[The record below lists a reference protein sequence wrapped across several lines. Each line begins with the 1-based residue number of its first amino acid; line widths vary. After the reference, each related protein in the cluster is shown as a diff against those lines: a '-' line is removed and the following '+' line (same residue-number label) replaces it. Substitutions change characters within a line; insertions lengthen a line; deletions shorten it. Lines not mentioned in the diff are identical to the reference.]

1 MLCLFNKNRKVCI
14 FILNLKQILKK
25 LTMENSLSLKQK
37 RDKLIKKNYELL
49 LIRQKIKKEYEML
62 KKENHKINLDNIILM
77 NKLKNS
83 NL

>member
-1 MLCLFNKNRKVCI
+1 
-14 FILNLKQILKK
+14 
-25 LTMENSLSLKQK
+25 MENSLSLKQK

>member
-1 MLCLFNKNRKVCI
+1 
-14 FILNLKQILKK
+14 
-25 LTMENSLSLKQK
+25 MENSSSLKQK
-37 RDKLIKKNYELL
+37 RDILIKKNYELL

-62 KKENHKINLDNIILM
+62 KKENHKIYLDNIILM

>member
-1 MLCLFNKNRKVCI
+1 
-14 FILNLKQILKK
+14 
-25 LTMENSLSLKQK
+25 MEKSMSLKQK

-49 LIRQKIKKEYEML
+49 LIRQKIKKEYKML
-62 KKENHKINLDNIILM
+62 KKENHKIYIDNIILM